1 MGCGAVSYPEYHSHD
16 GYIVYANFIK
26 FEEKF
31 IEERRLDPELMEWQ
45 AISPNLLIQALADL
59 IISSYQKKKYSFIKI

>member
-31 IEERRLDPELMEWQ
+31 IEERRLDPELMEW
-45 AISPNLLIQALADL
+45 
-59 IISSYQKKKYSFIKI
+59 

>member
-31 IEERRLDPELMEWQ
+31 IEERRLDPEIMEWQ
-45 AISPNLLIQALADL
+45 AISPNLLIQVLADL
-59 IISSYQKKKYSFIKI
+59 IISSY